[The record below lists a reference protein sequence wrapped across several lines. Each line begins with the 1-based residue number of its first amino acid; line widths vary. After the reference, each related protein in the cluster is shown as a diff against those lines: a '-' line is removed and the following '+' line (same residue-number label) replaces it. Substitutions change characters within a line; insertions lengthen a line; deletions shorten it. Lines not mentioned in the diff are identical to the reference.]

1 MPAQP
6 IAQMNIRMSAQLK
19 SAGDKVLAQA
29 GVTPTHI
36 VRALWKK
43 ISQGAADLSQV
54 KEVLGIATQSD
65 SSLPSANAST
75 DKMDAMRRGRSLFAE
90 GLATWGIS
98 ESEVAPPEEA
108 SDTDR
113 YAEAMVERMKERAVW

>member
-1 MPAQP
+1 
-6 IAQMNIRMSAQLK
+6 
-19 SAGDKVLAQA
+19 
-29 GVTPTHI
+29 
-36 VRALWKK
+36 
-43 ISQGAADLSQV
+43 
-54 KEVLGIATQSD
+54 
-65 SSLPSANAST
+65 
-75 DKMDAMRRGRSLFAE
+75 MRRGRSLFAE